1 MADFNHSY
9 IGHLV
14 LKAQDGDSDAF
25 AELYALTYQHVYNY
39 AVHYLRNTDSAQDA
53 VQDTYILALKNIHGI
68 KEPSVFVAWLN
79 QICFR
84 VCYDMCRKKNAGY
97 GEINPDLLELK
108 LDEYE
113 PHNPEA
119 QAETKEEIE
128 RLKQAISALPF
139 NEQQVIVLR
148 YYNDMKLE
156 EIASALRCSR
166 SSVKRYLNS
175 ARDRLEEAMRKGEMY

>member
-25 AELYALTYQHVYNY
+25 AELYAVTYQHTFNY
-39 AVHYLRNTDSAQDA
+39 AAHYLRDADLAQDA
-53 VQDTYILALKNIHGI
+53 VQDTYILALKNIQGI

-84 VCYDMCRKKNAGY
+84 VCYDMCSKRNSGY
-97 GEINPDLLELK
+97 GEINSDLLELVH
-108 LDEYE
+108 DDYV

-119 QAETKEEIE
+119 HTEENDEIE
-128 RLKQAISALPF
+128 RLKDAINSLSF

-148 YYNDMKLE
+148 YFNEMKLE

-166 SSVKRYLNS
+166 SSVKRYLGT
-175 ARDRLEEAMRKGEMY
+175 AKERLGEIMRKGEP